1 MNMIRGLIFDMDGT
15 LLDTIEDIAI
25 ALNRAL
31 LDMGLTGHNLEEC
44 KTLVGSGIENLA
56 KAALP
61 PDRQNEATI
70 EELVLRFRAHYAQN
84 WHDSTQPYEGIESLL
99 NTLVKRGLHMAILSN
114 KSHGFTSLMA
124 DHWFIRDGH
133 QIFDPVWGE
142 RSGVPIKPDP
152 SSSLAIAELW
162 GLKPSEIAFIGDSE
176 ADMLTAVN
184 AGMLAIGVAWG
195 FRNVSQLLASGAKII
210 LQSPEELLKYM

>member
-15 LLDTIEDIAI
+15 LLDTIEDIAM

-31 LDMGLTGHNLEEC
+31 LDMELTGHSLEEC
-44 KTLVGSGIENLA
+44 KVLVGSGIENLA

-61 PDRQNEATI
+61 PERHNEASI
-70 EELVLRFRAHYAQN
+70 EELVRKFRAHYAQN
-84 WHDSTQPYEGIESLL
+84 WYDNTQPYDGIDALL
-99 NTLVKRGLHMAILSN
+99 NTLLRRGLRLAILSN

-124 DHWFIRDGH
+124 DHWFKRDDR

-152 SSSLAIAELW
+152 GSSLAIAELW
-162 GLKPSEIAFIGDSE
+162 DLEPSQIAFIGDSE
-176 ADMLTAVN
+176 ADMQTAVS
-184 AGMLAIGVAWG
+184 AGMLPIGVDWG
-195 FRNVSQLLASGAKII
+195 FRSVPQLLASGAKHI
-210 LQSPEELLKYM
+210 LQSPEDLLEHL